1 MISHNNSAAQ
11 AYSRITS
18 ANLTQAQTLHFDSEF
33 FRLYRTMSR
42 SQLAR
47 ALELSKKD
55 VPKHPF
61 PLKLIESCEVWQC
74 DGCEEEQLLTSERYT
89 CSKKDFD
96 YCRKCVE
103 NSGTTVVG
111 GLKTNE
117 DIVEGGVVAQ
127 GKKKKEGCDG
137 RS

>member
-1 MISHNNSAAQ
+1 
-11 AYSRITS
+11 
-18 ANLTQAQTLHFDSEF
+18 
-33 FRLYRTMSR
+33 MSR

-89 CSKKDFD
+89 CSQKDFD
-96 YCRKCVE
+96 YCRRCVE

-111 GLKTNE
+111 GLKIAE
-117 DIVEGGVVAQ
+117 DTVKRGVVAQ
-127 GKKKKEGCDG
+127 ERRKKQGNG
-137 RS
+137 RK

>member
-1 MISHNNSAAQ
+1 MM
-11 AYSRITS
+11 
-18 ANLTQAQTLHFDSEF
+18 D
-33 FRLYRTMSR
+33 
-42 SQLAR
+42 AR
-47 ALELSKKD
+47 
-55 VPKHPF
+55 
-61 PLKLIESCEVWQC
+61 
-74 DGCEEEQLLTSERYT
+74 EEQLLTSERYT

-127 GKKKKEGCDG
+127 GKKKEGCDG